1 MQAPHRPAAPAV
13 RIKIETIRCC
23 SVNLYKRDFLSVE
36 AITETETPFYSFVE
50 EKLHCWQGGAH
61 GRSGQQQQQRA
72 GEATLHVLVLN
83 KLLT

>member
-13 RIKIETIRCC
+13 RVKIETIRCC

-50 EKLHCWQGGAH
+50 EKLHC
-61 GRSGQQQQQRA
+61 
-72 GEATLHVLVLN
+72 
-83 KLLT
+83 